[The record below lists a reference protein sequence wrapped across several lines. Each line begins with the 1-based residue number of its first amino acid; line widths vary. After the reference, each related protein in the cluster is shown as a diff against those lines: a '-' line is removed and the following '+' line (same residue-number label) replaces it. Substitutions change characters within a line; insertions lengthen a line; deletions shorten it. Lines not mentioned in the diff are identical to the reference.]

1 MAVTQGMRL
10 SGKSIEGIAKG
21 KPDRIPRG
29 KTGPETLGTLAKFAW
44 ELRQLL
50 WVWSVPALDS
60 SFVGL
65 PNFVPFY

>member
-21 KPDRIPRG
+21 KPDRIPKGEAR
-29 KTGPETLGTLAKFAW
+29 PETLGTLAKFAW

-50 WVWSVPALDS
+50 WVCPALDS